1 MGDAVTEMLSGN
13 MINISQLKEFAR
25 ELPPSSLFRELV
37 LAEPDLI
44 PAPEFVD
51 KSVVWVRLFAKEPEK
66 P

>member
-1 MGDAVTEMLSGN
+1 MQSGN
-13 MINISQLKEFAR
+13 MINISQLKEFAK

-51 KSVVWVRLFAKEPEK
+51 KSVVWVRLFARESEK